1 MLYLYII
8 YLIKH
13 RPIVLYAHVRSRVH
27 ARVRR
32 EKDIYIYELYWRS
45 IRRKDGITNYKKRLS
60 GLQCFRLQFSKKGDV
75 VTCLETELGGVGK
88 QENE

>member
-1 MLYLYII
+1 MKEDVEEWEAKNSMLYLYII

-32 EKDIYIYELYWRS
+32 EKDICIYVL
-45 IRRKDGITNYKKRLS
+45 
-60 GLQCFRLQFSKKGDV
+60 
-75 VTCLETELGGVGK
+75 
-88 QENE
+88 